1 MLKIAKRFLIAVVFA
16 GCVALVILGQ
26 KEIGMAGSG
35 MMMAG
40 LAGLLCL
47 LYGYNKK
54 YV

>member
-1 MLKIAKRFLIAVVFA
+1 VLKIGKRILIAVVFV
-16 GCVALVILGQ
+16 GCVSLVMMGQ
-26 KEIGMAGSG
+26 KDIGIAGSG
-35 MMMAG
+35 MMLAG